1 MQTFPANITTVASF
15 MPLPFILN
23 TNSPEA
29 FLFGDFYN
37 GTQPDNAG
45 IYNCVANGE
54 IRAGVEI
61 LVLGKA
67 LIALNIP
74 VSIIASL
81 YAVSQPPLSLSFLR
95 LSSLPI
101 DLLNEILGFNLNLD
115 ENLQILSQYVRK
127 LV

>member
-54 IRAGVEI
+54 IRATVEI

-67 LIALNIP
+67 LIALTQHTCINYRFPICRLTAP
-74 VSIIASL
+74 IIFVLFA
-81 YAVSQPPLSLSFLR
+81 AFLA
-95 LSSLPI
+95 P
-101 DLLNEILGFNLNLD
+101 N
-115 ENLQILSQYVRK
+115 
-127 LV
+127 